1 MTNGTK
7 HAFVFNQMLANL
19 MVWPIGRWAFV
30 RTKVG
35 MVFCQSK
42 AGKHHCK
49 LLGEA
54 TKI

>member
-30 RTKVG
+30 GTKVG
-35 MVFCQSK
+35 MVFLPIKSWETP
-42 AGKHHCK
+42 
-49 LLGEA
+49 L
-54 TKI
+54 